1 MSGLWIVHRNT
12 RQRAALA
19 RLAAAPEDAVLGAPG
34 DLHFDAAALP
44 DVILLGLDGDW
55 EIELEYA
62 HAVQRRVRDAHWILL
77 GPPGSGGEALRLF
90 DTLLAEY
97 LVYPPTPELLRE
109 RICAAR
115 RVTAP
120 ALSQR
125 ATRQL
130 VAERFSRWFADLELP
145 ELLRALDPRLADVP
159 VLIRGEPGT
168 GRGVLAQYIHLF
180 GGTAAGAFVHVP
192 CTEAMR
198 AEEILSALAEAS
210 RGAEMQP
217 ALTIWLDEVE
227 RLPAD
232 AQLRIREWIES
243 GIALGTARAPL
254 LRWIAT
260 TGEAGAGR
268 EPEAAL
274 CRAMSDLAIRLPPL
288 RERPHLVAAVTGEA
302 SRLWCEA
309 RQARARRFGEDA
321 LAVME
326 EYPWPGNLRELEAV
340 VVQTLS
346 SGTSDP
352 VRSDDLQYGGQA
364 FAPLGAGEVGSLIVD
379 AEPIGGAPAE
389 VEDRREEWPD
399 LVAEAELEAEPEPR
413 AEPERA
419 AEPELEAEPE
429 LAAEPELVA
438 EAELVAEPELVAK
451 AELVAEPELVA
462 EAELV
467 AEPELVAEAELVA
480 EPDLVAE
487 PELAAEPEL
496 VAEAEFVAEPEL
508 VAEAALLEVEA
519 EEEATAASAEPEP
532 APAAAEFSTAP
543 VDEVSLAR
551 LVASLSHEVRNPL
564 ATIRTFASLLPER
577 FDDSEF
583 RERFAQIVSQDV
595 ERIDALV
602 EQLGRLSDLQAPK
615 REAVDVSQ
623 MLEELLDDREETIR
637 QRRLLVL
644 KELDGDRGIAVADR
658 EQLRFAF
665 EALLGKSLE
674 LVPERGDVYLAS
686 RYHGGGPTGS
696 PSVRVL
702 LRFHDRERAGAAA
715 PSSDLSL
722 AENSLELTIAELVI
736 RAQGGSFALTT
747 TEGKETVIVVDL
759 TAR

>member
-438 EAELVAEPELVAK
+438 EAELVAEP
-451 AELVAEPELVA
+451 
-462 EAELV
+462 
-467 AEPELVAEAELVA
+467 
-480 EPDLVAE
+480 DLVAE